1 MRQGKERGQAI
12 MRVCTVT
19 QWVVAGIGVF
29 IFIIGFLIGP
39 FK

>member
-1 MRQGKERGQAI
+1 

-19 QWVVAGIGVF
+19 QWVVAGIGVVVF
-29 IFIIGFLIGP
+29 LVGFVIGF